1 MIANQVTG
9 VAYQGGN
16 IAKLDA
22 AEAANDYDSNMGWA
36 GFKQWLTAGRVV
48 RKGEHGT
55 QCLRVIVSTDKKTGL
70 ERKIA
75 KGFRVFHFDQTE
87 VLVAQEVAA

>member
-1 MIANQVTG
+1 VVKNAVTG

-16 IAKLDA
+16 IAKLEA
-22 AEAANDYDSNMGWA
+22 AEAGNNFDPGEGWA

-48 RKGEHGT
+48 RRGEHGT
-55 QCLRVIVSTDKKTGL
+55 ACLRVLVSTDKKTGL
-70 ERKIA
+70 ERKTA